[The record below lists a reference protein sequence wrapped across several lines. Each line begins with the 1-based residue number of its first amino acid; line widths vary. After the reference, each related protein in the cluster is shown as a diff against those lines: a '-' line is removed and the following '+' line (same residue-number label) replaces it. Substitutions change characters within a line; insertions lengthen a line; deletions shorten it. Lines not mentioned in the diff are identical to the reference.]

1 MVRTTGM
8 FYFVLVLGI
17 FFVINQFSLFFC
29 RLQLVGA
36 GVVWIT
42 EAWVGFV
49 FALVLGCFF
58 FFFFFCFF
66 FFFVFF
72 FVFFFFFFFFPFFLF
87 FFLFLGFGC
96 LFFVFFPFSF
106 SFSF

>member
-1 MVRTTGM
+1 MARTTGM

-42 EAWVGFV
+42 KAWVGFV
-49 FALVLGCFF
+49 FALVL
-58 FFFFFCFF
+58 
-66 FFFVFF
+66 FFVFF
-72 FVFFFFFFFFPFFLF
+72 SFFFVIFAFTWFWVV
-87 FFLFLGFGC
+87 
-96 LFFVFFPFSF
+96 VFYYLT
-106 SFSF
+106 